1 MFFVF
6 LIIFL
11 ILVLYVFLIIRY
23 AIGWNRIKKKS
34 KSSIFPKVSVV
45 IAIRNEENHIEYLLK
60 SLQSQIYPNDKLEFI
75 LVNDHSSDNT
85 LFLLE
90 SSTMNNLQILNMPD
104 NKSGKKHAI
113 RMAVSKSSGD
123 IILASDADC
132 IFPPMWVDKM
142 VAYFTKDNV
151 KLVSGPVSFKKQ
163 DGVFQALQALDF
175 ASLIG
180 SGAGAIGIQNAIF
193 CNGANMAY
201 RKEVFLEVNHFNKDK
216 IASGDDVFLLH
227 SVKAKYPNSITF
239 AKDNNAIVT
248 TQSEQEFSGFIN
260 QRQRW
265 VAKSSEY
272 KDMDSI
278 YSSYLVFLANLSFV
292 FLFVILF
299 VDIAFIQFFLFFYTI
314 KFIADF
320 FLLYPTLRF
329 LSRKDLIKWIFP
341 FEFFYSFY
349 IILIIVL
356 SFTKKF
362 DWKGRMYKK

>member
-11 ILVLYVFLIIRY
+11 ILVFYVLLIIRY
-23 AIGWNRIKKKS
+23 AFGWSRIKKVS
-34 KSSIFPKVSVV
+34 KNSIFPKVSVV

-60 SLQSQIYPNDKLEFI
+60 SLQSQIYPTDKLEFI
-75 LVNDHSSDNT
+75 LVNDHSTDNT
-85 LFLLE
+85 LSLLE
-90 SSTMNNLQILNMPD
+90 NSTLNNLQILNMPD

-113 RMAVSKSSGD
+113 RMAVSISSGD

-132 IFPPMWVDKM
+132 TFPPNWVEKM
-142 VAYFTKDNV
+142 VAYFINDNV
-151 KLVSGPVSFKKQ
+151 KLVSGPVSFKQQ
-163 DGVFQALQALDF
+163 DGVFQALQALEF

-201 RKEVFLEVNHFNKDK
+201 RKEVFLEVNHFKKDNVV
-216 IASGDDVFLLH
+216 SGDDVFLLH
-227 SVKAKYPNSITF
+227 SVKAKYPNSIVF
-239 AKDNNAIVT
+239 VKDKDAIVT
-248 TQSEQEFSGFIN
+248 TESEQKFSRFIN

-272 KDMDSI
+272 KDMASI

-299 VDIAFIQFFLFFYTI
+299 FDISFFHFFLLFYII
-314 KFIADF
+314 KFITDL
-320 FLLYPTLRF
+320 FLLYPTLQF

-349 IILIIVL
+349 IILIIFL

-362 DWKGRMYKK
+362 EWKGRMHKK